1 MKTKRRMLSILLIVA
16 LAVSLSGIV
25 PSADAAFVPGDA
37 TLTVARNTVRDDLVP
52 GTYPEPDAE
61 GNPIP
66 LPSHI
71 VLING
76 EEREVCSVAFVTRD
90 GTDVGPQNS
99 VTGIISQDFG
109 IRIDPLDGFYVS
121 GLTLGAAEGGE
132 SMANLLTLAN
142 AHLYDTTVTLF
153 LSDFASF
160 DGSGYSLRD
169 EYLSSWG
176 GGSELTLNV
185 TCSRIGDET
194 HSLWY
199 NGGGHNGMIPDTG
212 YADGHGTILTGYML
226 DNHAYDSDGTV
237 WEFTGY
243 LLEYANGPKMYVE
256 EDDEICLYTDATL
269 TAQWKDVTDQFAAPV
284 PPTVTIVGDS
294 ASKEYD
300 GTPLSAQNY
309 TIISGDL
316 GAFTLGVTYNEIT
329 EPSSVPNITSYALF
343 NADGSPAFNQ
353 ADLQASGT
361 FIVDPGTLTVTAKPV
376 PPTVTI
382 VGDSASKEYD
392 GTPLSAQ
399 NYTITAGDLGGF
411 TLGVTYN
418 EITEPT
424 TAPNISS
431 YALFNADGSPAFN
444 QAELEA
450 SGTFIVDPGTLTVT
464 AAPVLQD
471 LTVRGVQTS
480 ADATYEGQS
489 FRAVDFNGGYT
500 AEGLIEGDRIE
511 GEGIVSGEGS
521 SSFDVI
527 INPEAIRIMRG
538 DSDVT
543 GSYNI
548 RVENG
553 YVTVNPYVAP
563 TLQPLTIRGITAT
576 VDATSE
582 GQTFSANQIAADGF
596 TNGYQAV
603 GLLEGDAIVDN
614 GIVGGEGSSSFD
626 VIVDTTKVQ
635 ITRAG
640 QDVTSLYDIHGENGR
655 ITVNEFVPAPTPV
668 IPTVTVEAPSASKLF
683 DGTPLTM
690 DAGTDVTE
698 ITDEKGITYRIVIT
712 YAGGSRT
719 EIGTSENAVTSCVI
733 NNVNGEPMFS
743 AEEIQAA
750 RDAGRLR
757 IINGTL
763 TVADPAEKQTLVITG
778 ITTSVTVKAA
788 DQTVTLADCSAE
800 GYKDGYKV
808 TGLIDGHEIR
818 GENIVSGQGTAPGF
832 DTVVNGD
839 AIRVYNG
846 ETDVTALYSISAVNG
861 YVTVTVEKPDTPP
874 EPDKPTVPT
883 LTLRGLDAS
892 KEYDGTELTMQGDKG
907 YLLSGTIGEY
917 KIAVTYN
924 TITEI
929 GTKPTIS
936 SYELQDAQGK
946 TVFTKA
952 ELDESPNFTVE
963 TLGTLTITRPEPTIP
978 KATLT
983 VEPATKEYDGTPLT
997 RENNGNVKVDGD
1009 LGAYKLHVVYSSI
1022 TEPDSVGALANYELT
1037 DQNGNVA
1044 FTKAQLDA
1052 SPNFTVNNG
1061 KLTITPR
1068 PLKLIAISGT
1078 LNTKGENI
1086 VASSLSTQDGRFVNG
1101 YRQEGLMTGHTL
1113 SGSFVQGSGKESFK
1127 TSIDPEAVR
1136 ISANGFDVTRCY
1148 SIQTQDGYITINAP
1162 TTYDLIVNPR
1172 SYTWT
1177 YDGTAH
1183 SMREYDYSGLVN
1195 GDKLV
1200 KVNFSDQATIT
1211 NVGNQSNRITSVEV
1225 TTATGGDVD
1234 VNKYVLIS
1242 TPGTLT
1248 VVQRDLT
1255 VTAISGSLTTNG
1267 TEVVASSLSTPDG
1280 TFKSGFKV
1288 EGLVPGH
1295 SLTGSFVVGRGT
1307 TTFNTSIDLNNLRV
1321 VDAYGNDVTRNY
1333 SIHTVNGTITINA
1346 GTSGQQRSNV
1356 SLSITAKS
1364 GTFPYDG
1371 TEHKLNEY
1379 TANGLVDGDVI
1390 EKVTFKPS
1398 SVITDVGTRANEI
1411 QAVVI
1416 KSANGAAV
1424 DNSKYNINYYSGTLT
1439 VTKYPLT
1446 LTAVSDEKVY
1456 DGKAL
1461 NNKSVKAT
1469 ALANSNH
1476 SLSADYEVFD
1486 SNGNTIK
1493 NGPVDPGVYT
1503 KKVSNVKITSGSTDV
1518 TANYDIT
1525 MVDGTLK
1532 ITGSS
1537 GESSRATTTTAYYG
1551 NTFTIRSDAPYAEFK
1566 YLLIDGAKVPT
1577 DNYTV
1582 KEGSTI
1588 ITLKSSYIQSLK
1600 SGGHN
1605 YTIVSASKQVDGSFN
1620 VSKAPKTGDGAS
1632 MIVWIILL
1640 LLAAVA
1646 VALVFFFL
1654 QRSGK
1659 LGGGKRRSGKRNGG
1673 KETLRYPSGKEY
1685 TRKPVAP
1692 VIPDLDFEPE
1702 PEPAQ
1707 DDDPTMDLMK
1717 DFDLN
1722 LDDYR
1727 DPTPKTPSGYTGYTT
1742 AGYASEAVSNSGKTG
1757 FEAPDFG
1764 SFDEPAAPQEE
1775 TLPDLEVEIFEEEPT
1790 ASTAAEPEAQP
1801 AAEPAEELPEQEVET
1816 PTPVAEPESEKAPE
1830 PARRRGKHEAPD
1842 PSDPFTDSWY
1852 QSVGL
1857 NKRDKNK

>member
-1 MKTKRRMLSILLIVA
+1 MTS
-16 LAVSLSGIV
+16 
-25 PSADAAFVPGDA
+25 
-37 TLTVARNTVRDDLVP
+37 
-52 GTYPEPDAE
+52 
-61 GNPIP
+61 
-66 LPSHI
+66 
-71 VLING
+71 
-76 EEREVCSVAFVTRD
+76 
-90 GTDVGPQNS
+90 
-99 VTGIISQDFG
+99 
-109 IRIDPLDGFYVS
+109 
-121 GLTLGAAEGGE
+121 
-132 SMANLLTLAN
+132 
-142 AHLYDTTVTLF
+142 LYD
-153 LSDFASF
+153 
-160 DGSGYSLRD
+160 
-169 EYLSSWG
+169 
-176 GGSELTLNV
+176 
-185 TCSRIGDET
+185 I
-194 HSLWY
+194 
-199 NGGGHNGMIPDTG
+199 
-212 YADGHGTILTGYML
+212 HG
-226 DNHAYDSDGTV
+226 
-237 WEFTGY
+237 
-243 LLEYANGPKMYVE
+243 
-256 EDDEICLYTDATL
+256 
-269 TAQWKDVTDQFAAPV
+269 
-284 PPTVTIVGDS
+284 
-294 ASKEYD
+294 
-300 GTPLSAQNY
+300 
-309 TIISGDL
+309 
-316 GAFTLGVTYNEIT
+316 
-329 EPSSVPNITSYALF
+329 
-343 NADGSPAFNQ
+343 
-353 ADLQASGT
+353 
-361 FIVDPGTLTVTAKPV
+361 
-376 PPTVTI
+376 
-382 VGDSASKEYD
+382 
-392 GTPLSAQ
+392 
-399 NYTITAGDLGGF
+399 
-411 TLGVTYN
+411 
-418 EITEPT
+418 
-424 TAPNISS
+424 
-431 YALFNADGSPAFN
+431 
-444 QAELEA
+444 
-450 SGTFIVDPGTLTVT
+450 
-464 AAPVLQD
+464 
-471 LTVRGVQTS
+471 
-480 ADATYEGQS
+480 
-489 FRAVDFNGGYT
+489 
-500 AEGLIEGDRIE
+500 
-511 GEGIVSGEGS
+511 
-521 SSFDVI
+521 
-527 INPEAIRIMRG
+527 
-538 DSDVT
+538 
-543 GSYNI
+543 
-548 RVENG
+548 ENG
-553 YVTVNPYVAP
+553 YITVNPYVAP

-576 VDATSE
+576 VDATSAD
-582 GQTFSANQIAADGF
+582 QIFYANQIAADGF

-603 GLLEGDAIVDN
+603 GLLEGDTIVDN
-614 GIVGGEGSSSFD
+614 GIVTASGSSSFD
-626 VIVDTTKVQ
+626 VNVDTTKVQ

-640 QDVTSLYDIHGENGR
+640 QDVTSLYDIHGESGR
-655 ITVNEFVPAPTPV
+655 ITVNEFVPAPKPV

-698 ITDEKGITYRIVIT
+698 ITDEKGITYRIVIS

-719 EIGTSENAVTSCVI
+719 EIGTSENAVTSCAI
-733 NNVNGEPMFS
+733 NDVNNQPMFS
-743 AEEIQAA
+743 TDEIQAA
-750 RDAGRLR
+750 RDSGQLR
-757 IINGTL
+757 VINGTL

-778 ITTSVTVKAA
+778 ITASVTVKAA
-788 DQTVTLADCSAE
+788 DQTVTLAECSAE

-808 TGLIDGHEIR
+808 TGLLDGHVIK

-832 DTVVNGD
+832 DTVVNAD

-907 YLLSGTIGEY
+907 YLLSGTIGDY

-946 TVFTKA
+946 TVFTK
-952 ELDESPNFTVE
+952 EDLDKSPNFTVE
-963 TLGTLTITRPEPTIP
+963 TLGTLTITKPEPTIP
-978 KATLT
+978 KATLNI
-983 VEPATKEYDGTPLT
+983 ASGSKEYDGTSLT
-997 RENNGNVKVDGD
+997 KEGDSTAVSVSGD
-1009 LGAYKLHVVYSSI
+1009 LGKYRLHVEYNSI
-1022 TEPDSVGALANYELT
+1022 TEPDTVDTLKDFSLVDE
-1037 DQNGNVA
+1037 NGKVA
-1044 FTKAQLDA
+1044 FTKEQLIA

-1061 KLTITPR
+1061 TLTVSKR

-1086 VASSLSTQDGRFVNG
+1086 VASSLSTQDGKFVNG

-1113 SGSFVQGSGKESFK
+1113 SGNFVQGSGKESFK

-1136 ISANGFDVTRCY
+1136 ITANGFDVTRCY

-1177 YDGTAH
+1177 YDGMAH

-1280 TFKSGFKV
+1280 TFKNGFKA

-1333 SIHTVNGTITINA
+1333 SIRTVNGTITINA
-1346 GTSGQQRSNV
+1346 GASGQQRSNV

-1503 KKVSNVKITSGSTDV
+1503 KRVSNVKITAGNTDV

-1582 KEGSTI
+1582 KEGSTS

-1605 YTIVSASKQVDGSFN
+1605 YTIVSASKQIDGSFN

-1727 DPTPKTPSGYTGYTT
+1727 DPTPKTPSSYTGYTS
-1742 AGYASEAVSNSGKTG
+1742 AGYASEAASDSGKTG

-1775 TLPDLEVEIFEEEPT
+1775 ELPDLEVEIFEEEPT

-1801 AAEPAEELPEQEVET
+1801 AAEPAEELPEQEVEA
-1816 PTPVAEPESEKAPE
+1816 PVAEPEPEKAPE

>member
-1 MKTKRRMLSILLIVA
+1 MISTLLA
-16 LAVSLSGIV
+16 LLLVFSLTGG
-25 PSADAAFVPGDA
+25 SAFADPITVPGEA
-37 TLTVARNTVRDDLVP
+37 TLTVGVGVQRDDAVASNYVD
-52 GTYPEPDAE
+52 GE
-61 GNPIP
+61 GNPVE
-66 LPSHI
+66 LAADEVYWNNQVQI
-71 VLING
+71 VCNVTYVNRNG
-76 EEREVCSVAFVTRD
+76 DEVGNPGSL
-90 GTDVGPQNS
+90 
-99 VTGIISQDFG
+99 TGLISQDIG
-109 IRIDPLDGFYVS
+109 IRIVPLEGFYVS
-121 GLTLGAAEGGE
+121 GLRLGTSGGPGGE
-132 SMANLLTLAN
+132 ALYTKTK
-142 AHLYDTTVTLF
+142 AHLYNSSVTLF
-153 LSDFASF
+153 LSDPGISAF
-160 DGSGYSLRD
+160 DGTVYTLDSQV
-169 EYLSSWG
+169 LSSWDG
-176 GGSELTLNV
+176 ADYFLNV
-185 TCSRIGDET
+185 MCSRIDGTWHTLGYDA
-194 HSLWY
+194 
-199 NGGGHNGMIPDTG
+199 GGHNAAVPESGSGNG
-212 YADGHGTILTGYML
+212 YDLTMTAVMPSHL
-226 DNHAYDSDGTV
+226 AYDDDGTV

-243 LLEYANGPKMYVE
+243 RLQYVNGPWLDVE
-256 EDDEICLYTDATL
+256 EQDEICLYTDATL
-269 TAQWKDVTDQFAAPV
+269 TAQWQDVTEQYGSATGDDDGNTEVQSDWVDTSLDFEPGYTEEYVDYDMDNSVASTYTTPAIPSAIIQAPS
-284 PPTVTIVGDS
+284 DY
-294 ASKEYD
+294 KEFD
-300 GTPLSAQNY
+300 GYPLSMDPGTEVTVITDEQQGNSFKVVLSYNGNSITNIGTVENAVASYYIN
-309 TIISGDL
+309 DMDDNL
-316 GAFTLGVTYNEIT
+316 LFTQEEL
-329 EPSSVPNITSYALF
+329 A
-343 NADGSPAFNQ
+343 
-353 ADLQASGT
+353 ASGV
-361 FIVDPGTLTVTAKPV
+361 FRVMNGTLTV
-376 PPTVTI
+376 
-382 VGDSASKEYD
+382 S
-392 GTPLSAQ
+392 
-399 NYTITAGDLGGF
+399 
-411 TLGVTYN
+411 
-418 EITEPT
+418 EPT
-424 TAPNISS
+424 NK
-431 YALFNADGSPAFN
+431 
-444 QAELEA
+444 
-450 SGTFIVDPGTLTVT
+450 
-464 AAPVLQD
+464 QD
-471 LTVRGVQTS
+471 LTVYGV
-480 ADATYEGQS
+480 
-489 FRAVDFNGGYT
+489 T
-500 AEGLIEGDRIE
+500 A
-511 GEGIVSGEGS
+511 S
-521 SSFDVI
+521 
-527 INPEAIRIMRG
+527 
-538 DSDVT
+538 VT
-543 GSYNI
+543 
-548 RVENG
+548 
-553 YVTVNPYVAP
+553 
-563 TLQPLTIRGITAT
+563 
-576 VDATSE
+576 ATSE
-582 GQTFSANQIAADGF
+582 GQTFNAAELGADQGF
-596 TNGYQAV
+596 TAGYRAE
-603 GLLEGDAIVDN
+603 GLLPGHI
-614 GIVGGEGSSSFD
+614 
-626 VIVDTTKVQ
+626 
-635 ITRAG
+635 
-640 QDVTSLYDIHGENGR
+640 
-655 ITVNEFVPAPTPV
+655 
-668 IPTVTVEAPSASKLF
+668 
-683 DGTPLTM
+683 
-690 DAGTDVTE
+690 
-698 ITDEKGITYRIVIT
+698 
-712 YAGGSRT
+712 
-719 EIGTSENAVTSCVI
+719 IG
-733 NNVNGEPMFS
+733 
-743 AEEIQAA
+743 
-750 RDAGRLR
+750 
-757 IINGTL
+757 
-763 TVADPAEKQTLVITG
+763 
-778 ITTSVTVKAA
+778 
-788 DQTVTLADCSAE
+788 
-800 GYKDGYKV
+800 
-808 TGLIDGHEIR
+808 
-818 GENIVSGQGTAPGF
+818 GENIVSGSGSESFESKVDA
-832 DTVVNGD
+832 N
-839 AIRVYNG
+839 AIRVYRD
-846 ETDVTALYSISAVNG
+846 EDKQDVTPLYNIYVQNG
-861 YVTVTVEKPDTPP
+861 YVTVSPFAHVPVIPSVTVEVAGASKDYDGSPLNAPEYQLISGNLDDYRLEVSYNSITEPGSVEAVSDYTLYNKTYGDVFDREALDASENFQFNIGILEVRNAIPSLTLNAISKEKTFDGAALTVNGDESGYSIDGSLGSYYSLGVVYGSITEVGSVPTLSDYTLVDPYGNVVFTREQLDASSNFVVNNGTLTVNQQEAPQPDEPTTPP
-874 EPDKPTVPT
+874 QPDKPTVPT
-883 LTLRGLDAS
+883 AVLQGISETKKYDGQPLTKTGEEGYTLAPSSLAPYHLRVEYGTITEVGSEDTLKNYELLNDNNEVVFDKQALDASPNFTVVPGKLTILAADAPTVPTAVLIAGSDS
-892 KEYDGTELTMQGDKG
+892 KEYDGSPLTKSGKEGYELTGNLDG
-907 YLLSGTIGEY
+907 YDLVVTYGTITDVGSVDTL
-917 KIAVTYN
+917 A
-924 TITEI
+924 
-929 GTKPTIS
+929 
-936 SYELQDAQGK
+936 SYELQKDGK
-946 TVFTKA
+946 TVFTR
-952 ELDESPNFTVE
+952 EDLDASTNFTVKN
-963 TLGTLTITRPEPTIP
+963 GKLTVTTPAPTIP
-978 KATLT
+978 KATLNI
-983 VEPATKEYDGTPLT
+983 ASGSKEYDGTSLT
-997 RENNGNVKVDGD
+997 KEGDSTAVSVSGD
-1009 LGAYKLHVVYSSI
+1009 LGKYRLHVEYNSI
-1022 TEPDSVGALANYELT
+1022 TEPDTVDTLKDFSLVDE
-1037 DQNGNVA
+1037 NGKVA
-1044 FTKAQLDA
+1044 FTKEQLIA

-1061 KLTITPR
+1061 TLTVSKR

-1086 VASSLSTQDGRFVNG
+1086 VASSLSTQDGKFVNG

-1136 ISANGFDVTRCY
+1136 ITANGFDVTRCY

-1177 YDGTAH
+1177 YDGMAH

-1280 TFKSGFKV
+1280 TFKSGFKA

-1307 TTFNTSIDLNNLRV
+1307 TSFNTSIDLNNLRV

-1333 SIHTVNGTITINA
+1333 SIRTVNGTITINA
-1346 GTSGQQRSNV
+1346 GASGQQRSNV

-1646 VALVFFFL
+1646 VALMFFFL

-1702 PEPAQ
+1702 PEPAH

-1727 DPTPKTPSGYTGYTT
+1727 DPTPKTPSGYTGYTP
-1742 AGYASEAVSNSGKTG
+1742 AGYASEAVSDSGKTG

-1775 TLPDLEVEIFEEEPT
+1775 ALPDLEVEIFEEEPT

-1801 AAEPAEELPEQEVET
+1801 AAEPAEELPEQEVG
-1816 PTPVAEPESEKAPE
+1816 TPVAEPEPEKAPE

>member
-1 MKTKRRMLSILLIVA
+1 MISTLLALLLIF
-16 LAVSLSGIV
+16 SLMGG
-25 PSADAAFVPGDA
+25 SAFADPVTVPGEA
-37 TLTVARNTVRDDLVP
+37 TLTVGVGVQRDDAVASNYVDGEGNTVELAADEVYWNNQVQKVCNV
-52 GTYPEPDAE
+52 TYVNRNGDEV
-61 GNPIP
+61 GNPGS
-66 LPSHI
+66 L
-71 VLING
+71 
-76 EEREVCSVAFVTRD
+76 
-90 GTDVGPQNS
+90 
-99 VTGIISQDFG
+99 TGLISQDIG
-109 IRIDPLDGFYVS
+109 IRIVPLEGFYVS
-121 GLTLGAAEGGE
+121 GLRLGTSGGPGGE
-132 SMANLLTLAN
+132 ALYTKTK
-142 AHLYDTTVTLF
+142 AHLYNSSVTLF
-153 LSDFASF
+153 LSDPGISAF
-160 DGSGYSLRD
+160 DGAVYTLDSQI
-169 EYLSSWG
+169 LSSWDG
-176 GGSELTLNV
+176 ADYFLNV
-185 TCSRIGDET
+185 MCSRIDGTWHTLGYDA
-194 HSLWY
+194 
-199 NGGGHNGMIPDTG
+199 GGHNAVVPEPGSGNG
-212 YADGHGTILTGYML
+212 YDLTMTAVMPSHL
-226 DNHAYDSDGTV
+226 AYDDDGTV

-243 LLEYANGPKMYVE
+243 RLQYTDGPWLDVE
-256 EDDEICLYTDATL
+256 EQDEICLYTDATL
-269 TAQWKDVTDQFAAPV
+269 IAQWRDVTEQYAQPDEQYTEEFVEDNIEVYTEDQ
-284 PPTVTIVGDS
+284 T
-294 ASKEYD
+294 E
-300 GTPLSAQNY
+300 Q
-309 TIISGDL
+309 
-316 GAFTLGVTYNEIT
+316 FTEDY
-329 EPSSVPNITSYALF
+329 
-343 NADGSPAFNQ
+343 
-353 ADLQASGT
+353 
-361 FIVDPGTLTVTAKPV
+361 VDPNVMYTMGTDSFTDAGYDSYSIDSNMVTA
-376 PPTVTI
+376 
-382 VGDSASKEYD
+382 
-392 GTPLSAQ
+392 
-399 NYTITAGDLGGF
+399 
-411 TLGVTYN
+411 
-418 EITEPT
+418 
-424 TAPNISS
+424 
-431 YALFNADGSPAFN
+431 PA
-444 QAELEA
+444 
-450 SGTFIVDPGTLTVT
+450 
-464 AAPVLQD
+464 
-471 LTVRGVQTS
+471 
-480 ADATYEGQS
+480 
-489 FRAVDFNGGYT
+489 
-500 AEGLIEGDRIE
+500 
-511 GEGIVSGEGS
+511 
-521 SSFDVI
+521 
-527 INPEAIRIMRG
+527 
-538 DSDVT
+538 
-543 GSYNI
+543 
-548 RVENG
+548 
-553 YVTVNPYVAP
+553 
-563 TLQPLTIRGITAT
+563 
-576 VDATSE
+576 
-582 GQTFSANQIAADGF
+582 
-596 TNGYQAV
+596 
-603 GLLEGDAIVDN
+603 
-614 GIVGGEGSSSFD
+614 
-626 VIVDTTKVQ
+626 
-635 ITRAG
+635 
-640 QDVTSLYDIHGENGR
+640 
-655 ITVNEFVPAPTPV
+655 TPV
-668 IPTVTVEAPSASKLF
+668 IPTVTIEGASETKDYDGTPLSNNNYTVTTGSLGEYIFEATYSEITEPGQVKNIQSYRLLYPDGTTQAFSQAELENSGNFTVNSGTLTVIPKLSIQGESYEKVYDGQPLTVPEGADGYTITGYIGNYYRPQVRINSLTEPGTADTLTNYELVDPDGNVVYDKNSPNITFNPGTLTVKPRPTIPKVTVEAPSYTKPF

-698 ITDEKGITYRIVIT
+698 ITDDQGITYRIVLG

-719 EIGTSENAVTSCVI
+719 EIGTSENAVTSCAI
-733 NNVNGEPMFS
+733 NDANNVPMFS

-750 RDAGRLR
+750 RDSGRLTVK
-757 IINGTL
+757 NGTL
-763 TVADPAEKQTLVITG
+763 TVTDPTEKHPLVVTG
-778 ITTSVTVKAA
+778 ITASVTVKAA
-788 DQTVTLADCSAE
+788 DQTVTFAECSAE

-808 TGLIDGHEIR
+808 TGLLDDHEIR
-818 GENIVSGQGTAPGF
+818 GENIVSGQGTVPGF
-832 DTVVNGD
+832 STDVHAD
-839 AIRVYNG
+839 AIRVFNG

-861 YVTVTVEKPDTPP
+861 YVTVTVETPDTPP
-874 EPDKPTVPT
+874 VPDKPVVPTAKLQGVKESKKYDGEPLTKTGTEGYLVTGNLGIYHLRVEYNTITEVGSVDTLKNYELLDESNTVIFDKDALDDSPNFTIDPGKLIIEAADAPTVPPAV
-883 LTLRGLDAS
+883 LIAVSDS
-892 KEYDGTELTMQGDKG
+892 KEYDGSPLTKSGKEGYELTGNLDG
-907 YLLSGTIGEY
+907 YDLVVTYGTITDVGSVDTL
-917 KIAVTYN
+917 A
-924 TITEI
+924 
-929 GTKPTIS
+929 
-936 SYELQDAQGK
+936 SYELQKDGK
-946 TVFTKA
+946 TVFTR
-952 ELDESPNFTVE
+952 EDLDASTNFTVKN
-963 TLGTLTITRPEPTIP
+963 GKLTVTTPAPTIP
-978 KATLT
+978 KATLNI
-983 VEPATKEYDGTPLT
+983 ASGSKEYDGTSLT
-997 RENNGNVKVDGD
+997 KEGDSTAVSVSGD
-1009 LGAYKLHVVYSSI
+1009 LGKYRLHVEYNSI
-1022 TEPDSVGALANYELT
+1022 TEPDTVDTLKDFSLVDE
-1037 DQNGNVA
+1037 NGKVA
-1044 FTKAQLDA
+1044 FTKEQLIA

-1061 KLTITPR
+1061 TLTVSKR

-1086 VASSLSTQDGRFVNG
+1086 VASSLSTQDGKFVNG

-1113 SGSFVQGSGKESFK
+1113 SGNFVQGSGKESFK

-1136 ISANGFDVTRCY
+1136 ITANGFDVTRCY

-1177 YDGTAH
+1177 YDGMAH

-1280 TFKSGFKV
+1280 TFKNGFKA

-1333 SIHTVNGTITINA
+1333 SIRTVNGTITINA
-1346 GTSGQQRSNV
+1346 GASGQQRSNV

-1503 KKVSNVKITSGSTDV
+1503 KRVSNVKITAGNTDV

-1605 YTIVSASKQVDGSFN
+1605 YTIVSASKQIDGSFN

-1727 DPTPKTPSGYTGYTT
+1727 DPTPKTPSSYTGYTS
-1742 AGYASEAVSNSGKTG
+1742 AGYASEAASDSGKTG

-1775 TLPDLEVEIFEEEPT
+1775 ELPDLEVEIFEEKPT

-1801 AAEPAEELPEQEVET
+1801 AAEPAEELPEQEVEA
-1816 PTPVAEPESEKAPE
+1816 PVAEPEPEKAPE

>member
-1 MKTKRRMLSILLIVA
+1 MKTKLRMLSVLLIVA

-25 PSADAAFVPGDA
+25 PSANAAFVPGDA
-37 TLTVARNTVRDDLVP
+37 TLTVARNTVRDDSVR

-76 EEREVCSVAFVTRD
+76 KEEEVCSVTFVTRLD

-99 VTGIISQDFG
+99 VNGIISQDIG
-109 IRIDPLDGFYVS
+109 IKIDPLDGFYVS
-121 GLTLGAAEGGE
+121 GLTLGAPEGGD
-132 SMANLLTLAN
+132 SQVSLMTAAN
-142 AHLYDTTVTLF
+142 AHRFDTTVTLF
-153 LSDFASF
+153 LSDISSF
-160 DGSGYSLRD
+160 DGSGYSLKD
-169 EYLSSWG
+169 EYLSSWD

-199 NGGGHNGMIPDTG
+199 NGGGHNGMVPETG
-212 YADGHGTILTGYML
+212 YADGHGTIIVADML
-226 DNHAYDSDGTV
+226 DNLAYDADGTV

-243 LLEYANGPKMYVE
+243 RLDYANGPWMYVDARE
-256 EDDEICLYTDATL
+256 EICLYTDATL
-269 TAQWKDVTDQFAAPV
+269 TAQWKEVTEQ
-284 PPTVTIVGDS
+284 
-294 ASKEYD
+294 Y
-300 GTPLSAQNY
+300 
-309 TIISGDL
+309 
-316 GAFTLGVTYNEIT
+316 
-329 EPSSVPNITSYALF
+329 
-343 NADGSPAFNQ
+343 
-353 ADLQASGT
+353 
-361 FIVDPGTLTVTAKPV
+361 AKPV

-399 NYTITAGDLGGF
+399 NYTITSGDLGSF

-450 SGTFIVDPGTLTVT
+450 SGTFIVEPGTLTVTAKPVPPTATIVGDSASKEYDGTPLSAQNYTITAGDLGGFTLGVTYNEITEPTTVPNISSYALFNADGSPAFSQAELEASGTFIVDPGTLTVT

-471 LTVRGVQTS
+471 LTIRGVQTS

-527 INPEAIRIMRG
+527 INRDAVRIMRG

-543 GSYNI
+543 SSYNI
-548 RVENG
+548 SVENG

-576 VDATSE
+576 VDATSAD
-582 GQTFSANQIAADGF
+582 QVFYANQIAAEGF
-596 TNGYQAV
+596 TNGYQAI
-603 GLLEGDAIVDN
+603 GLLEGDTIVDN
-614 GIVGGEGSSSFD
+614 GIVTASGSSSFD
-626 VIVDTTKVQ
+626 VNVDTTKVQ

-640 QDVTSLYDIHGENGR
+640 QDVTSLYDIHGESGR
-655 ITVNEFVPAPTPV
+655 ITVNEFVPAPKPV

-698 ITDEKGITYRIVIT
+698 ITDEKGITYRIVIS

-733 NNVNGEPMFS
+733 NDVNDQPMFS
-743 AEEIQAA
+743 ADEIQAA
-750 RDAGRLR
+750 RDSGQLR
-757 IINGTL
+757 VINGTL

-778 ITTSVTVKAA
+778 ITASVTVKAA
-788 DQTVTLADCSAE
+788 DQTVTLAECSAE

-808 TGLIDGHEIR
+808 TGLLDGHVIK

-832 DTVVNGD
+832 DTVVNAD

-907 YLLSGTIGEY
+907 YLLSGTIGDY

-946 TVFTKA
+946 TVFTK
-952 ELDESPNFTVE
+952 EDLDKSPNFTVE
-963 TLGTLTITRPEPTIP
+963 TLGTLTITKPEPTIP

-997 RENNGNVKVDGD
+997 RENNGNVKIDGD

-1086 VASSLSTQDGRFVNG
+1086 VASSLSTQDGKFVNG

-1113 SGSFVQGSGKESFK
+1113 SGNFVQGSGKESFK

-1136 ISANGFDVTRCY
+1136 ITANGFDVTRCY

-1177 YDGTAH
+1177 YDGMAH

-1280 TFKSGFKV
+1280 TFKNGFKA

-1333 SIHTVNGTITINA
+1333 SIRTVNGTITINA
-1346 GTSGQQRSNV
+1346 GASGQQRSNV

-1503 KKVSNVKITSGSTDV
+1503 KRVSNVKITSGNTDV

-1551 NTFTIRSDAPYAEFK
+1551 NTFTIRSDAPYTEFK

-1727 DPTPKTPSGYTGYTT
+1727 DPTPKTPSSYTGYTS
-1742 AGYASEAVSNSGKTG
+1742 AGYASEAASDSGKTG

-1775 TLPDLEVEIFEEEPT
+1775 ELPDLEVEIFEEEPT

-1801 AAEPAEELPEQEVET
+1801 AAEPAEELPEQEAET
-1816 PTPVAEPESEKAPE
+1816 PAEEPEPEKAPE

>member
-1 MKTKRRMLSILLIVA
+1 MISTLLA
-16 LAVSLSGIV
+16 LLLVFSLTGG
-25 PSADAAFVPGDA
+25 SAFADPVTVPGEA
-37 TLTVARNTVRDDLVP
+37 TLTVGVGVQRDDAVASNYVDGEGNTVELAADEVYWNNQVQKVCNV
-52 GTYPEPDAE
+52 TYVNRNGDEV
-61 GNPIP
+61 GNPGS
-66 LPSHI
+66 L
-71 VLING
+71 
-76 EEREVCSVAFVTRD
+76 
-90 GTDVGPQNS
+90 
-99 VTGIISQDFG
+99 TGLISQDIG
-109 IRIDPLDGFYVS
+109 IRIVPLEGFYVS
-121 GLTLGAAEGGE
+121 SLRLGTSGGPGGE
-132 SMANLLTLAN
+132 ALYTKTK
-142 AHLYDTTVTLF
+142 AHLYNSSVTLF
-153 LSDFASF
+153 LSDPGISAF
-160 DGSGYSLRD
+160 DGAVYTLDSQI
-169 EYLSSWG
+169 LSSWDG
-176 GGSELTLNV
+176 ADYFLNV
-185 TCSRIGDET
+185 MCSRIDGTWHTLGYDA
-194 HSLWY
+194 
-199 NGGGHNGMIPDTG
+199 GGHNAVVPEPGSGNG
-212 YADGHGTILTGYML
+212 YDLTMTAVMPSHL
-226 DNHAYDSDGTV
+226 AYDDDGTV

-243 LLEYANGPKMYVE
+243 RLQYTDGPWLDVE
-256 EDDEICLYTDATL
+256 EQDEICLYTDATL
-269 TAQWKDVTDQFAAPV
+269 TAQWQNVTEQYAQPTLQPLTIRGITATVDATSANQPFNANQIAADGFTNGYQAV
-284 PPTVTIVGDS
+284 GLLDGDTIVDNG
-294 ASKEYD
+294 
-300 GTPLSAQNY
+300 
-309 TIISGDL
+309 I
-316 GAFTLGVTYNEIT
+316 
-329 EPSSVPNITSYALF
+329 
-343 NADGSPAFNQ
+343 
-353 ADLQASGT
+353 
-361 FIVDPGTLTVTAKPV
+361 VTA
-376 PPTVTI
+376 
-382 VGDSASKEYD
+382 S
-392 GTPLSAQ
+392 
-399 NYTITAGDLGGF
+399 
-411 TLGVTYN
+411 
-418 EITEPT
+418 
-424 TAPNISS
+424 
-431 YALFNADGSPAFN
+431 
-444 QAELEA
+444 
-450 SGTFIVDPGTLTVT
+450 
-464 AAPVLQD
+464 
-471 LTVRGVQTS
+471 
-480 ADATYEGQS
+480 
-489 FRAVDFNGGYT
+489 
-500 AEGLIEGDRIE
+500 
-511 GEGIVSGEGS
+511 GS
-521 SSFDVI
+521 SSFEVPV
-527 INPEAIRIMRG
+527 NTGAVQVMRAG
-538 DSDVT
+538 QDVT
-543 GSYNI
+543 SLYDIHG
-548 RVENG
+548 ENA
-553 YVTVNPYVAP
+553 YITVNPYVAP

-576 VDATSE
+576 VDATSAD
-582 GQTFSANQIAADGF
+582 QIFYANQIAADGF

-603 GLLEGDAIVDN
+603 GLLEGDTIVDN
-614 GIVGGEGSSSFD
+614 GIVTASGSSSFD
-626 VIVDTTKVQ
+626 VNVDTTKVQ

-640 QDVTSLYDIHGENGR
+640 QDVTSLYDIHGESGR
-655 ITVNEFVPAPTPV
+655 ITVNEFVPAPKPV

-698 ITDEKGITYRIVIT
+698 ITDEKGITYRIVIS

-719 EIGTSENAVTSCVI
+719 EIGTSENAVTSCAI
-733 NNVNGEPMFS
+733 NDVNNQPMFS
-743 AEEIQAA
+743 TDEIQAA
-750 RDAGRLR
+750 RDSGQLR
-757 IINGTL
+757 VINGTL

-778 ITTSVTVKAA
+778 ITASVTVKAA
-788 DQTVTLADCSAE
+788 DQTVTLAECSAE

-808 TGLIDGHEIR
+808 TGLLDGHVIK

-832 DTVVNGD
+832 DTVVNAD

-907 YLLSGTIGEY
+907 YLLSGTIGDY

-946 TVFTKA
+946 TVFTK
-952 ELDESPNFTVE
+952 EDLDKSPNFTVE
-963 TLGTLTITRPEPTIP
+963 TLGTLTITKPEPTIP
-978 KATLT
+978 KATLNI
-983 VEPATKEYDGTPLT
+983 ASGSKEYDGTSLT
-997 RENNGNVKVDGD
+997 KEGDSTAVSVSGD
-1009 LGAYKLHVVYSSI
+1009 LGKYRLHVEYNSI
-1022 TEPDSVGALANYELT
+1022 TEPDTVDTLKDFSLVDE
-1037 DQNGNVA
+1037 NGKVA
-1044 FTKAQLDA
+1044 FTKEQLIA

-1061 KLTITPR
+1061 TLTVSKR

-1086 VASSLSTQDGRFVNG
+1086 VASSLSTQDGKFVNG

-1113 SGSFVQGSGKESFK
+1113 SGNFVQGSGKESFK

-1136 ISANGFDVTRCY
+1136 ITANGFDVTRCY

-1177 YDGTAH
+1177 YDGMAH

-1280 TFKSGFKV
+1280 TFKNGFKA

-1333 SIHTVNGTITINA
+1333 SIRTVNGTITINA
-1346 GTSGQQRSNV
+1346 GASGQQRSNV

-1503 KKVSNVKITSGSTDV
+1503 KRVSNVKITAGNTDV

-1605 YTIVSASKQVDGSFN
+1605 YTIVSASKQIDGSFN

-1727 DPTPKTPSGYTGYTT
+1727 DPTPKTPSSYTGYTS
-1742 AGYASEAVSNSGKTG
+1742 AGYASEAASDSGKTG

-1775 TLPDLEVEIFEEEPT
+1775 ELPDLEVEIFEEEPT

-1801 AAEPAEELPEQEVET
+1801 AAEPAEELPEQEVEA
-1816 PTPVAEPESEKAPE
+1816 PVAEPEPEKAPE

>member
-1 MKTKRRMLSILLIVA
+1 MLSILLIVA

-99 VTGIISQDFG
+99 VTGIISQDIG

-160 DGSGYSLRD
+160 DGSGYSLKD

-212 YADGHGTILTGYML
+212 YADGHGTILTAYML

-309 TIISGDL
+309 TITSGDL

-444 QAELEA
+444 QTELEA

-471 LTVRGVQTS
+471 LTIRGVQTS

-582 GQTFSANQIAADGF
+582 DQTFSANQIAADGF

-603 GLLEGDAIVDN
+603 GLLEGDTIVDN
-614 GIVGGEGSSSFD
+614 GIVTASGSSSFD
-626 VIVDTTKVQ
+626 VNVDTTKVQ
-635 ITRAG
+635 VMRAG

-655 ITVNEFVPAPTPV
+655 ITVNEFVPAPKPV

-690 DAGTDVTE
+690 DAGKDVTE
-698 ITDEKGITYRIVIT
+698 ITDEKGITYRIVIS

-733 NNVNGEPMFS
+733 NDVNNQPMFS

-750 RDAGRLR
+750 RDSGQLR
-757 IINGTL
+757 VINGTL
-763 TVADPAEKQTLVITG
+763 TVADPAEKQTLVVTG
-778 ITTSVTVKAA
+778 ITASVTVKAA

-808 TGLIDGHEIR
+808 TGLLDGHEIK

-907 YLLSGTIGEY
+907 YLLSGTIGDY

-946 TVFTKA
+946 TVFTK
-952 ELDESPNFTVE
+952 EDLDKSPNFTVE
-963 TLGTLTITRPEPTIP
+963 TLGTLTITKPEPTIP

-997 RENNGNVKVDGD
+997 RENNGNVKIDGD

-1052 SPNFTVNNG
+1052 SPNFKVNNG

-1086 VASSLSTQDGRFVNG
+1086 VASSLSTQDGKFVNG

-1136 ISANGFDVTRCY
+1136 ITANGFDVTKCY

-1234 VNKYVLIS
+1234 MNKYVLIS

-1280 TFKSGFKV
+1280 TFKSGFKA

-1333 SIHTVNGTITINA
+1333 SIRTVNGTITINA
-1346 GTSGQQRSNV
+1346 GASGQQRSNV

-1411 QAVVI
+1411 QTVVI

-1646 VALVFFFL
+1646 VALMFFFL

-1702 PEPAQ
+1702 PEPAH

-1727 DPTPKTPSGYTGYTT
+1727 DPTPKTPSGYTGYTP
-1742 AGYASEAVSNSGKTG
+1742 AGYASEAVSDSGKTG

-1775 TLPDLEVEIFEEEPT
+1775 ALPDLEVEIFEEEPT

-1801 AAEPAEELPEQEVET
+1801 AAEPAEELPEQEVG
-1816 PTPVAEPESEKAPE
+1816 TPVAEPEPEKAPE